1 MNEIFGNT
9 TTTPINPDAFSGG
22 GGGSDIK
29 VDQTYNPES
38 ENAQSGIAVA
48 QAINGAVG
56 DISTAF
62 DELHAY
68 AQALISGGDTE

>member
-9 TTTPINPDAFSGG
+9 TTTPINPNAFSGG
-22 GGGSDIK
+22 GGSVT
-29 VDQTYNPES
+29 VDQTYNPDS
-38 ENAQSGIAVA
+38 ENAQSGKAVA
-48 QAINGAVG
+48 QAINGAIG

>member
-1 MNEIFGNT
+1 MAKIYGNT
-9 TTTPINPDAFSGG
+9 LTTPIKPDLLG
-22 GGGSDIK
+22 GGGSVT
-29 VDQTYNPES
+29 VDQNYNPES
-38 ENAQSGIAVA
+38 ENAQSGKAVA
-48 QAINGAVG
+48 QAINGAIG